1 MTINS
6 LKMKILGYDKLV
18 LKLQTELERFIKIN
32 ENEMNQVTLKLHY

>member
-18 LKLQTELERFIKIN
+18 IKLQGELERIVKN
-32 ENEMNQVTLKLHY
+32 N